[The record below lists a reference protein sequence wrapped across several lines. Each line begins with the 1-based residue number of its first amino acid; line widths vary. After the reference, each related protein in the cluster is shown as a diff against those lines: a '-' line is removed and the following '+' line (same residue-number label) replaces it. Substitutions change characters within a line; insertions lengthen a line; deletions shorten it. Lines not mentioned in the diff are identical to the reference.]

1 MAFPFVSVTSALHHC
16 KPFLFSFTVWTCLF
30 IVDLT
35 VMQRSIHECSDFV
48 RRWFGQCECF
58 YSYSDFVLFVSV
70 FLICIH
76 VSLTVKLRVP
86 VKRDQIK
93 CNSWNQLKTLFLLNF
108 SWTYEETDLTIK
120 QLYQFLLSLWIW
132 RHAYKNDCET
142 VNAILLFAPQI
153 KA

>member
-1 MAFPFVSVTSALHHC
+1 MFYLMSYFSSSPVFSLPIILVNPSSFYFLLSKELYSFFVLMEFPFVSVTSALHHC
-16 KPFLFSFTVWTCLF
+16 KPFLFSFTVWICLF

-48 RRWFGQCECF
+48 RWWFGQCECF
-58 YSYSDFVLFVSV
+58 YSYSNFVLFVSV

-108 SWTYEETDLTIK
+108 S
-120 QLYQFLLSLWIW
+120 
-132 RHAYKNDCET
+132 
-142 VNAILLFAPQI
+142 
-153 KA
+153 

>member
-1 MAFPFVSVTSALHHC
+1 MFYLMSYFSSSPVFSLPIILVNLSSFYFLLSKELYSFFVLMAFPFVSVTSALHHC

-48 RRWFGQCECF
+48 RWWFGQCECF
-58 YSYSDFVLFVSV
+58 YSYSNFVLFVSV

-108 SWTYEETDLTIK
+108 S
-120 QLYQFLLSLWIW
+120 
-132 RHAYKNDCET
+132 
-142 VNAILLFAPQI
+142 
-153 KA
+153 